1 MSGDYVLFVDDEPG
15 MHMLLD
21 LILRPL
27 ALDVRHARSGTESLQ
42 MVAAQ
47 RPGVILLDL
56 MMPDLSGA
64 DVLKRLSSSADTS
77 DIPVIIYTAHHELA
91 RNNGQ
96 PWPPQ
101 VVEVY
106 EKATVHP
113 VQLRERVHSTLAGKP
128 PQQPQAQGRP
138 QNGRAAL
145 SGRVLIA
152 DDDRDSR
159 EILGRI
165 LSYLG
170 LTVELAADGREALDA
185 VKRQLPDVLLLD
197 LMMPRVS
204 GFEVLSQLRNHAETA
219 RIPVIIISALDTLVD
234 DRLRLPGVFRVLR
247 KSQFSI
253 AEVRQVV
260 AGALEKLP
268 AASQRPTML
277 L

>member
-1 MSGDYVLFVDDEPG
+1 MSGEYVLFIDDEPG

-27 ALDVRHARSGTESLQ
+27 ALDVRHARSGEESLQ

-56 MMPDLSGA
+56 MMPDLSGS
-64 DVLKRLSSSADTS
+64 DVLKRLSTSTDTS
-77 DIPVIIYTAHHELA
+77 DIPVIIYTAHHDLA

-113 VQLRERVHSTLAGKP
+113 AQLRERVHSTLVGKP
-128 PQQPQAQGRP
+128 RQQQS

-185 VKRQLPDVLLLD
+185 VKRQPPDVLLLD

-204 GFEVLSQLRNHAETA
+204 GFEVLSQLRNHPETA

-253 AEVRQVV
+253 AEVREVV
-260 AGALEKLP
+260 AGALEKSSAP
-268 AASQRPTML
+268 SQRASML